1 MWLLGIELRTSR
13 RAVSGLNP
21 EPSLQPLPVR
31 PTFLPPSLPSPF
43 FSFIF
48 ETGSHVGQISTD
60 LAISKMTLSSDS
72 PALLPP
78 ALKSSN
84 YKHSLAYWGFAGLEF
99 HVT

>member
-1 MWLLGIELRTSR
+1 
-13 RAVSGLNP
+13 
-21 EPSLQPLPVR
+21 
-31 PTFLPPSLPSPF
+31 
-43 FSFIF
+43 
-48 ETGSHVGQISTD
+48 
-60 LAISKMTLSSDS
+60 MTLSSDS